1 MKKRLTLPAAIL
13 AILASSTYA
22 DDKCFDYEKSLSDVF
37 KCFQNRLD
45 TQRLQLDTQQAQIGK
60 LAAENQNQ
68 QQRITELENENQAMV
83 DAVEDRKA
91 LQREI
96 RELREEKQQLKATV
110 EQLVTKANNWQSG
123 HYCLFANGDCPSGF
137 SRHEGYLRAISL
149 YKGSSTYIKPST
161 FGSSKIICHGSCGQY
176 GHWTG
181 ELHLQIC
188 CK

>member
-1 MKKRLTLPAAIL
+1 MKKRLSRPAAIL
-13 AILASSTYA
+13 AALASSSYA
-22 DDKCFDYEKSLSDVF
+22 DDNCFDYEKSLPDVF

-45 TQRLQLDTQQAQIGK
+45 IQRLQLNTQQAQIGK
-60 LAAENQNQ
+60 LAA
-68 QQRITELENENQAMV
+68 ENQAMV

-110 EQLVTKANNWQSG
+110 AQLVTKANNWQSG
-123 HYCLFANGDCPSGF
+123 HYCIFANGDCPSGF
-137 SRHEGYLRAISL
+137 TRHEGYLRAISL
-149 YKGSSTYIKPST
+149 YEGSSTYIKPST